1 MSEGTIRVVI
11 ENITPSIDDGRFPIR
26 RIPGETVSVE
36 ADVFADGHD
45 EIRAVLLVHRG
56 HPDTPL
62 HWEEYP
68 MTPLGN
74 DRWRASFTITDMRR
88 HRYAVRGSIDRFATL
103 SKDFLKK
110 LAAGEA
116 TSVDRDQIC
125 AFIEKTCKTAS
136 NHDRQSLLA
145 YMERFAASEDLETIP
160 LILEQKHFLD
170 LMAKYMDE
178 GSFVTEPSPPLEV
191 DVVPSKARFS
201 SWYEFFPRSTCN
213 GKQGGTLEA
222 ACERLP
228 EIARMGFD
236 VVYLPPV
243 HPIGVTDRKGPNNTL
258 PAGNGDPGCPWAIGS
273 SEGGHKAIHP
283 GLGTLEDFRN
293 FVKKA
298 GDLGMEVAMDLA
310 FQCSRDH
317 PYIDSHPEWFS
328 WRPDGSI
335 QYAEN
340 PPKKYQDVVPFN
352 FETSDWENLWKE
364 LKEVTFFWMDQG
376 IRIFRVDN
384 PHTKPFRFWNWLIGE
399 AKKRD
404 ENVIFLAEAFTRPKV
419 MRRLAKEGFT
429 QSYTYFTWRNSA
441 REMREYLVELTETE
455 LTEYF
460 QPNFWPNT
468 PDILPEFLQV
478 GGRPAFVIRL
488 VLAATLSSCYGIYGP
503 PFELLV
509 SDALPGREEYLNS
522 EKYEIRD
529 WNWDQQGNLKDLV
542 SRVNA
547 IRRGNKA
554 LQSTQNLKF
563 LDTDNENILFFL
575 KESAEGD
582 NLLLIGVSFD
592 PFMPQSCHVNLPIE
606 MLGIEGNQSYLL
618 HDLLGDEKFVWQ
630 GETNMMGFDP
640 NVLPA
645 RIFRVHRRMR
655 REEDFDYFM

>member
-1 MSEGTIRVVI
+1 MPEGTIRVVI
-11 ENITPSIDDGRFPIR
+11 ENITPSIDNGRFPIR
-26 RIPGETVSVE
+26 RIPGEIVSVE

-45 EIRAVLLVHRG
+45 EIRATLLVHRG
-56 HPDTPL
+56 HRDTPP

-68 MTPLGN
+68 MTPVGN
-74 DRWRASFTITDMRR
+74 DRWRACFTITDMRR
-88 HRYAVRGSIDRFATL
+88 HRYAVRGAIDRFATL

-110 LAAGEA
+110 LSAGEA
-116 TSVDRDQIC
+116 TTVDRDQIC
-125 AFIEKTCKTAS
+125 AVIEKVGETAPV
-136 NHDRQSLLA
+136 HHRQSLKAFIERLA
-145 YMERFAASEDLETIP
+145 GSPDLETIP
-160 LILEQKHFLD
+160 SILEQKHLLD
-170 LMAKYMDE
+170 LMAKYMGK

-191 DVVPSKARFS
+191 DVVRPKARFS

-213 GKQGGTLEA
+213 GKRGGTLKA
-222 ACERLP
+222 ACGRLP

-258 PAGNGDPGCPWAIGS
+258 PARTGDPGCPWAIGS
-273 SEGGHKAIHP
+273 AEGGHKAIHP

-293 FVKKA
+293 FVQKA
-298 GDLGMEVAMDLA
+298 EDLGMEVAMDLA

-328 WRPDGSI
+328 WKPDGSI

-352 FETSDWENLWKE
+352 FETSDWKELWKE

-399 AKKRD
+399 AKKHD

-419 MRRLAKEGFT
+419 MRRLAREGFT

-455 LTEYF
+455 LVEYF

-468 PDILPEFLQV
+468 PDILPEFLQI

-488 VLAATLSSCYGIYGP
+488 VLAATLSSCYGMYGP

-509 SDALPGREEYLNS
+509 SDGLPGREEYLNS

-529 WNWDQQGNLKDLV
+529 WNWDQPGNLKDLV

-547 IRRGNKA
+547 IRRENKA
-554 LQSTQNLKF
+554 LQSTRNLKF
-563 LDTDNENILFFL
+563 LDTDNENILFFF
-575 KESAEGD
+575 KESTDGD
-582 NLLLIGVSFD
+582 NLLLTGVSLD
-592 PFMPQSCHVNLPIE
+592 PFTHQSCHVNLPLE
-606 MLGIEGNQSYLL
+606 MLGIEPKQSYLL

-630 GETNMMGFDP
+630 GETNTVGFDP
-640 NVLPA
+640 AVLPA